1 MLEDFEIGEEVRQHM
16 AETGLRED
24 AVRYAAR
31 GLTFEEIEHED
42 EDAVIVIGH
51 DPDNRRLRLA
61 FNQSRR
67 KLLHV
72 RPVE

>member
-1 MLEDFEIGEEVRQHM
+1 LDDFEIGEEAEQHM

-24 AVRYAAR
+24 AVRYAAE
-31 GLTFEEIEHED
+31 GLTFEQTEFED
-42 EDAVIVIGH
+42 EDVVIVIGH

-61 FNQSRR
+61 FNKARTR
-67 KLLHV
+67 LLHV

>member
-1 MLEDFEIGEEVRQHM
+1 MEEFEIGDEVKEHM

-31 GLTFEEIEHED
+31 GLTFEQSEYED
-42 EDAVIVIGH
+42 EDVVIVIGH

-61 FNQSRR
+61 FNQSRS

>member
-1 MLEDFEIGEEVRQHM
+1 V
-16 AETGLRED
+16 
-24 AVRYAAR
+24 
-31 GLTFEEIEHED
+31 
-42 EDAVIVIGH
+42 VIVIGH